1 MNMII
6 NSAVATRVT
15 HKFDDTNFVKI
26 RVADVVADK
35 LSRRTKEEVERV
47 QRMVVENS
55 KEEVKGE

>member
-15 HKFDDTNFVKI
+15 HKCDDTNFVKI

-35 LSRRTKEEVERV
+35 LSRRTKEEVEKV